1 LTESTLKT
9 LGRYQI
15 QGEIGRGTMGV
26 VYKALDPALGRTV
39 ALKTVHLAFSVA
51 EADREVYEQRFMT
64 EAKVA
69 AALSHPGIVV
79 VHDVGRDPESHTL
92 YIALEYLRGDTL
104 ETLVSNGRQLDWHE
118 ALRLTGAV
126 AEALDHAHSHGVV
139 HRDVKPANIMVLPSG
154 EPKIMDFGIAKVPT
168 SELTGAGEF
177 FGTPSYMSPEQAQ
190 GETVDKRSDIF
201 SLGSVMYLLLTGAR
215 PFDGPNVPAIVLRVA
230 HKDPAPPSS
239 LAPQLPAAVDA
250 VVARALAKDPASRY
264 PDCRSLAE
272 DIEDLRAGRPPGHLQ
287 GWIAPPPHE
296 ATLVASGPWGKP
308 AAEMPVAPQTSQVS
322 TTARRGNGKW
332 AAIVV
337 VGLLAAV
344 ASIWLLRRPT
354 PVRTGEAQ
362 PLSTSPA
369 ERAPDARESSEPS
382 PGSALALPSAKESA
396 RLEVLFEHSL
406 RSGNLKVWVDDDLV
420 IDEALESRTVRK
432 FLTVRIRKG
441 SLLRTVAVAPGEHVV
456 KVQVQAEGEIAARQI
471 RGSFESGAK
480 RRLEVNRGGL
490 PLIKKDLSIEWS

>member
-26 VYKALDPALGRTV
+26 VYKALDPALGRAV

-51 EADREVYEQRFMT
+51 AADRELYEQRFMT

-92 YIALEYLRGDTL
+92 YIALEYLRGETL
-104 ETLVSNGRQLDWHE
+104 ETLVSDGRQLDWHE

-215 PFDGPNVPAIVLRVA
+215 PFDGPNVPAIVMRVA
-230 HKDPAPPSS
+230 HKDPPPPSS
-239 LAPQLPAAVDA
+239 RAPHLPAAVDA
-250 VVARALAKDPASRY
+250 VVARALAKDPDSRY

-287 GWIAPPPHE
+287 GWLPPPPHE

-308 AAEMPVAPQTSQVS
+308 VAETPAATPTPQVS
-322 TTARRGNGKW
+322 T
-332 AAIVV
+332 
-337 VGLLAAV
+337 
-344 ASIWLLRRPT
+344 
-354 PVRTGEAQ
+354 
-362 PLSTSPA
+362 
-369 ERAPDARESSEPS
+369 
-382 PGSALALPSAKESA
+382 
-396 RLEVLFEHSL
+396 
-406 RSGNLKVWVDDDLV
+406 GNLKVWVDDDLV

-432 FLTVRIRKG
+432 FLSVRIRKG
-441 SLLRTVAVAPGEHVV
+441 SVLRTVEVAPGEHVV
-456 KVQVQAEGEIAARQI
+456 KVQVQGDGEIAARQI